1 MRKKSQG
8 LSLQTIVVAVLVLIV
23 LVVLIFIF
31 SDKIGGVGDSLSSCK
46 DKGGECSSSC
56 KGPTFKTEDCTG
68 NDLCCITLGGSDS

>member
-31 SDKIGGVGDSLSSCK
+31 SDKIGGVGDSLGSCEE
-46 DKGGECSSSC
+46 KGGICGVC
-56 KGPTFKTEDCTG
+56 NGPTYNTSDCEK
-68 NDLCCITLGGSDS
+68 CCIPILKTGSG